1 MSNFRLTLPN
11 YLETSWNQLSRDGNF
26 DRQDLAMFKQAAQAQ
41 QGSKI
46 QEALEIQT
54 IDTLEQRLKTDA
66 DGSLKLDKVQVYPQ
80 AQNLG
85 HAIVEVSL
93 LPETQTS
100 APVTAKPTSSS
111 AAPTTE
117 PSRDEMIWAAD
128 IELKLKQQQTVSTE
142 DVEKYKTLCQRFL
155 DSRKGKPA
163 PSHSEMRFANAIQR
177 KQLAGQNPSPDELL
191 RFQDINARQILHLQ
205 AALAKLPPITQAPT
219 QAELDWAQNLKQL
232 IQAKD
237 YLPSIDDIAK
247 FQRIAMAYQRFGTPQ
262 AQAAPKN

>member
-1 MSNFRLTLPN
+1 MSNFRLTMPN
-11 YLETSWNQLSRDGNF
+11 YLETSWNQLSRDGSF
-26 DRQDLAMFKQAAQAQ
+26 DRQDLATLKQAAQAQ

-54 IDTLEQRLKTDA
+54 IDTLEQRLNSDP
-66 DGSLKLDKVQVYPQ
+66 DGSLNLDKVQVHPQ

-93 LPETQTS
+93 LAETQ
-100 APVTAKPTSSS
+100 APAPASVRPVSSN

-128 IELKLKQQQTVSTE
+128 IELKLKQKQAVPTE
-142 DVEKYKTLCQRFL
+142 DIEKYKTICQRFL

-163 PSHSEMRFANAIQR
+163 PSHSEMRFANSVQR
-177 KQLAGQNPSPDELL
+177 KQLAGQTPTPDELL
-191 RFQDINARQILHLQ
+191 RFQDINARQLLHLQ
-205 AALAKLPPITQAPT
+205 AALAQLPPITQAPT

-247 FQRIAMAYQRFGTPQ
+247 FQRIAMAYQRFGAPQ
-262 AQAAPKN
+262 AQENPK

>member
-1 MSNFRLTLPN
+1 MSNFRLTLPT
-11 YLETSWNQLSRDGNF
+11 YLETSWNQLSHDGSF
-26 DRQDLAMFKQAAQAQ
+26 DRQDLAKLKQAAQSQ

-46 QEALEIQT
+46 QEALETQT

-66 DGSLKLDKVQVYPQ
+66 DGSLKLDKVQVHPQ

-93 LPETQTS
+93 LPDQTPAS
-100 APVTAKPTSSS
+100 ASAQVASSS
-111 AAPTTE
+111 GTPTTE
-117 PSRDEMIWAAD
+117 PSRDDMIWAAD
-128 IELKLKQQQTVSTE
+128 IELRLKQQQTVPTE
-142 DVEKYKTLCQRFL
+142 DIEKYKNICQRFL

-163 PSHSEMRFANAIQR
+163 PSYSEMRFANSIQR
-177 KQLAGQNPSPDELL
+177 KQLAGQTPTPDDLL

-237 YLPSIDDIAK
+237 HLPSIDDIAK